1 MVNFFPELYPDE
13 LLYSGI
19 ARYHVRVGNLDA
31 KSTLRDLYDKDT
43 ITAVVEMTSNLD
55 TLINNLPTVIYTAD
69 EIIRNHTM
77 YPYFAAFIPKD
88 RADRLY
94 QLIKG
99 NNGSKI
105 YNELGLSNKILK
117 LNNFLRFCPECYR
130 EDIDKY
136 GETYWHRIH
145 QVAGVDYCTF
155 HKCRLLD
162 SKISVRN
169 KNRQE
174 YIHAHL
180 EIRKYDIEEM
190 EREQKCSLF
199 SNNENILEKF
209 IVVAQNVKYLM
220 DSNIRH
226 QELNYFRE
234 IYLNKLIDLGLANRK
249 KIFQDIILLKFK
261 AYWGEEFL
269 NSINCNFDIEKSSN
283 WLTTIT
289 RKHRKGFHPIQ
300 HILFINFLGLDI
312 KAIFEEEINVSRK
325 TNIIIIKSD
334 EEKSRYRYKWGK
346 LMEEFP
352 DESKTQIRKRDRS
365 TYTWLYKYDNEWLK
379 KNSPTKKV
387 GSRKSQLIDWNKRD
401 EEILTLVK
409 EAVNDI
415 KMSSDKPER
424 ITITLIAKK
433 IKKETMLQKHMER
446 LAKTKEFLHYKIESL
461 EEFQLRRV
469 KWAIKE
475 LAKNGDVKVW
485 DVVLKAGL
493 SKKYYYKL
501 EKEIR
506 NLIYKENL
514 L

>member
-1 MVNFFPELYPDE
+1 MINFFPELYQDE

-55 TLINNLPTVIYTAD
+55 TLINNLPAVVYTAD
-69 EIIRNHTM
+69 EIIRNNTM
-77 YPYFAAFIPKD
+77 YSYFAAFIPKD

-94 QLIKG
+94 QLMKG

-117 LNNFLRFCPECYR
+117 LNNYLRFCPKCYK
-130 EDIDKY
+130 EDTNKY
-136 GETYWHRIH
+136 GETYWHRMH
-145 QVAGVDYCTF
+145 QVAGVDYCIF

-174 YIHAHL
+174 YIHADL

-199 SNNENILEKF
+199 SNNKNILEKS
-209 IVVAQNVKYLM
+209 IVLGKDVKYLM
-220 DSNIRH
+220 AINIKH

-234 IYLNKLIDLGLANRK
+234 IYLNKLIDLGLASRK

-269 NSINCNFDIEKSSN
+269 NSINCNFDINKLSN
-283 WLTTIT
+283 WVTTIT

-312 KAIFEEEINVSRK
+312 KAIFEEEINASIKR
-325 TNIIIIKSD
+325 NAISIKSN
-334 EEKSRYRYKWGK
+334 EEKSVYRLKWNK
-346 LMEEFP
+346 LMKEFKN
-352 DESKTQIRKRDRS
+352 ESKTQIRKRDIS

-379 KNSPTKKV
+379 KNSPTKKI
-387 GSRKSQLIDWNKRD
+387 GSRKEKLIDWNKRD
-401 EEILTLVK
+401 EEILEEAKKVIKELEETL
-409 EAVNDI
+409 E
-415 KMSSDKPER
+415 KPKR
-424 ITITLIAKK
+424 ITLTLIGKL
-433 IKKETMLQKHMER
+433 INRETLIGRHLSK
-446 LAKTKEFLHYKIESL
+446 LPKTKEFIENNLESL
-461 EEFQLRRV
+461 EQFQVRRI
-469 KWAIKE
+469 KWAIRE
-475 LAKNGDVKVW
+475 LDNTNKIYSKW
-485 DVVLKAGL
+485 DVMNKAGL
-493 SKKYYYKL
+493 
-501 EKEIR
+501 R
-506 NLIYKENL
+506 NILIYEKYMIKVI
-514 L
+514 